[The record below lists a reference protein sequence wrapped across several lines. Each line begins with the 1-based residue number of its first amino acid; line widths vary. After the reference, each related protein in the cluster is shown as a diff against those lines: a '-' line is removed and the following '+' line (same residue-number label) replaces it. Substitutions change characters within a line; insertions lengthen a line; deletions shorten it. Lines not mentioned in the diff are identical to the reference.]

1 MLNENC
7 MIGEDFLSRAR
18 ENLLYARSL
27 EQQID
32 DFETRIKKQDA
43 LMEEKDLQYVVQG
56 RQLETFMMTSEE
68 YLTHFDTMRDDRDGL
83 SELSKTMTDLAEE
96 RKLLIEQII
105 EDHKEMERNRLESK
119 KEAAC

>member
-1 MLNENC
+1 